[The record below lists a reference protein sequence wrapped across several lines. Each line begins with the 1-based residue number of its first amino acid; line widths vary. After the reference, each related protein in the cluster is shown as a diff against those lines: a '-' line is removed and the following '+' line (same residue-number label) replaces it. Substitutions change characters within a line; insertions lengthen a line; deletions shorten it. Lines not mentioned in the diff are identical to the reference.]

1 MKETTAII
9 YEDNDIIIVNKPAGM
24 IVNNVDTAAD
34 NFTVQRWVEE
44 KLKTENLKLKTDEDS
59 EFRKRGGV
67 VHRLDKETSGVMI
80 LAKNEESFTNLQGQF
95 KNGLVNKTYIALVHG
110 EVSPQS
116 GEIKVPV
123 GRLPWNR
130 MKFGILPGGRE
141 SETRYRVISN
151 FQFQIS
157 NFKSK
162 GSKAIESLSLIEVY
176 PKTGRTHQIR
186 IHMRH
191 IGHPVFAD
199 ALYAGRK
206 IRRDDRKL
214 LHRHFLHASKISFSH
229 PRTKETVSFKSD
241 LAKDLAQFLSKFKG
255 I

>member
-1 MKETTAII
+1 MKDFPGII
-9 YEDNDIIIVNKPAGM
+9 YEDNDIIIINKPAGM

-34 NFTVQRWVEE
+34 NFTVQQWAEE
-44 KLKTENLKLKTDEDS
+44 KLKVGDGS
-59 EFRKRGGV
+59 EFLERGGI

-80 LAKNEESFTNLQGQF
+80 LAKNEESFENLQKQF
-95 KNGLVNKTYIALVHG
+95 REGRVKKTYIALVHG
-110 EVSPQS
+110 EVSPKEA
-116 GEIKVPV
+116 EIKVPV

-141 SETRYRVISN
+141 SETKYKVLSIMHYL
-151 FQFQIS
+151 
-157 NFKSK
+157 SK
-162 GSKAIESLSLIEVY
+162 GKPASRQGGLDQLSLVEVY

-206 IRRDDRKL
+206 ISRDDRKL
-214 LHRHFLHASKISFSH
+214 LPRHFLHASKISFHH
-229 PRTKETVSFKSD
+229 PKTKEIVSFKSD
-241 LAKDLAQFLSKFKG
+241 LAQDLAQFLSKLKDT
-255 I
+255 